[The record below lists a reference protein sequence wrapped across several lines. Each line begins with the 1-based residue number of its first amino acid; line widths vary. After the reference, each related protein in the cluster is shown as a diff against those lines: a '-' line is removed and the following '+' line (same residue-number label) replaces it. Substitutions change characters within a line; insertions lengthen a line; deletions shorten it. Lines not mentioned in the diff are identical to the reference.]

1 MADNH
6 YVFDRTLPA
15 GFRLG
20 RAFDAL
26 DNAKQWLL
34 AEKDTMTQM
43 LDGDGS
49 AITHFNAHVTAYG
62 FTDTTNAKAAYEEL
76 GALIGK
82 IDTDASV
89 SSVKTAIA
97 QALARFRN

>member
-6 YVFDRTLPA
+6 YVFNRNIAA
-15 GFRLG
+15 GLRLG
-20 RAFDAL
+20 RGMEDL
-26 DNAKQWLL
+26 DNAITRLR

-49 AITHFNAHVTAYG
+49 AVGHYAAHVTAYG
-62 FTDTTNAKAAYEEL
+62 FSDTTNAKAAYDEL
-76 GALIGK
+76 NALLAK
-82 IDTDASV
+82 IDSDAAV

-97 QALARFRN
+97 QASARFRN

>member
-6 YVFDRTLPA
+6 YVFDRDLSA

-20 RAFDAL
+20 RAFEDL
-26 DNAKQWLL
+26 ENAVNRLK
-34 AEKDTMTQM
+34 AEKDTMTHM

-76 GALIGK
+76 NALVGK
-82 IDTDASV
+82 IDTDGAV
-89 SSVKTAIA
+89 SSVKAAIN